1 LSQWLAEYPSRTE
14 LTPAPFVLALVAAI
28 ALTWAVTAGRVLV
41 AARRRPIEELG
52 HE

>member
-1 LSQWLAEYPSRTE
+1 MSDAPPRRLGADTLRNLVRT
-14 LTPAPFVLALVAAI
+14 LALVAAI
-28 ALTWAVTAGRVLV
+28 ALTWAVTASRVFV